1 MGIFDIFKRKS
12 PAERNIAFLR
22 QLRKKIIIHE
32 SKSKMHNMIVM
43 VGHDSSC
50 LDENPSGEGAF
61 GMVKSNP
68 IPIYGIDNIPAYMDK
83 LRYKYTSKSGSGTVT
98 FNTVDFQRTSDY
110 DNSKIGEKKSDIIV
124 VGGSATGSPNIQGAI
139 DVYNLY
145 SISGVKLS
153 KIYVNCYSLKTSNKV
168 PDGFFHRDE
177 IPAEKDSK
185 VLMESIKHI
194 KK

>member
-22 QLRKKIIIHE
+22 QLRKKTIIHE
-32 SKSKMHNMIVM
+32 SKSKMHDMIVM

-50 LDENPSGEGAF
+50 LDENPSGEGEF

-68 IPIYGIDNIPAYMDK
+68 ISVYGIDNIPAYMDK
-83 LRYKYTSKSGSGTVT
+83 LRYKYTSTSGSGTVT
-98 FNTVDFQRTSDY
+98 FNHIDFQRTSDS
-110 DNSKIGEKKSDIIV
+110 DNSDVGTKKPSTDPIA
-124 VGGSATGSPNIQGAI
+124 SATSSPNIKGNI

-145 SISGVKLS
+145 SIAGEKLS
-153 KIYVNCYSLKTSNKV
+153 KIYVNCYALKTSNKV

-185 VLMESIKHI
+185 VLMESIKNI
-194 KK
+194 RK